1 MKDFVCDILTSQ
13 KAKERRYFDYAS
25 ALKSFSSTGVFDRTL
40 WGFLALELW
49 QRQFIDKQS
58 KILTIIG
65 VKPYIVGT
73 KPYIIKR
80 KTIHYKA

>member
-1 MKDFVCDILTSQ
+1 MGFSSHMNLWIKNSKMKDFVYDILTSQ

-49 QRQFIDKQS
+49 QRQFIDK
-58 KILTIIG
+58 
-65 VKPYIVGT
+65 
-73 KPYIIKR
+73 
-80 KTIHYKA
+80 